1 MFAPKPMHPQSDDD
15 QLRRAVA
22 DLSSRAESTLVLW
35 NAYVRK
41 QVASPA
47 QHQANAEAHRIVEEE
62 KLRQQLVQLERES
75 AMIEEEYQAKQAYVV
90 HWEERANIAMR
101 HSDVVAAE
109 EAHRAHDEH
118 NASLKALE
126 RELTILRALMKTC
139 RDVL

>member
-1 MFAPKPMHPQSDDD
+1 MRPQTDDE

-35 NAYVRK
+35 NAHVRK
-41 QVASPA
+41 QVKSRVAPPP
-47 QHQANAEAHRIVEEE
+47 NAEAHRIVEAE

-75 AMIEEEYQAKQAYVV
+75 AMIEDEYQAKQAYVV
-90 HWEERANIAMR
+90 HWEERADIAMR
-101 HSDVVAAE
+101 HSDVIAAE
-109 EAHRAHDEH
+109 EAHRLHDEH
-118 NASLKALE
+118 SASLKTLE

>member
-1 MFAPKPMHPQSDDD
+1 MRPQPDNE

-35 NAYVRK
+35 NAHVRK
-41 QVASPA
+41 QVKSRVAPA
-47 QHQANAEAHRIVEEE
+47 RNADAYRIVEEE

-75 AMIEEEYQAKQAYVV
+75 AMIEEEYRAKQAYVD
-90 HWEERANIAMR
+90 HWEERADIAMR

-109 EAHRAHDEH
+109 EAHRVYDEH
-118 NASLKALE
+118 SVSLKALE
-126 RELTILRALMKTC
+126 RELTILRALMRTC